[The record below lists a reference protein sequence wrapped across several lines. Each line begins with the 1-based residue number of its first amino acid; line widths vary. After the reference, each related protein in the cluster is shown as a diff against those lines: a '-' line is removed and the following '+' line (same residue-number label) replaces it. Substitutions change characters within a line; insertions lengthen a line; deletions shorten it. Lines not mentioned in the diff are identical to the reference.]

1 MKFRL
6 LIAAVLAL
14 AAIAAAGCGG
24 ADDTHG
30 GAGGVATASTGK
42 GSTKLSLVAYST
54 PQVVYDEVI
63 PGFRS
68 TAAGKGVSFSESF
81 GASGD
86 QSRAVE
92 SGLAAD
98 VVAFSLEPDM
108 TRLVKAGLV
117 SDDWAANAH
126 KGLVSKSVVS
136 LIVRKG
142 NPKNIHTWDDL
153 LKPGIKVLTPNPFT
167 SGAAKWNIMAAYGAK
182 SDGGKN
188 PQAGLA
194 FLRELITKHV
204 KVQDKSGREALQD
217 FASGNGDVLIS
228 YENEAITAQKKGQQV
243 DYVIPDK
250 TILIE
255 NPIAVVSKSK
265 HPAQAKAFLDYAL
278 SAPAQQK
285 FADWGYRP
293 VDDAVLQKNA
303 AKFPDPSGL
312 FTIRDLGDW
321 SKVNDEFFDPDKG
334 SVAAIEKDAGVS
346 TAK

>member
-1 MKFRL
+1 MKTRS
-6 LIAAVLAL
+6 LIAVLAL
-14 AAIAAAGCGG
+14 AAVVAAGCGG
-24 ADDTHG
+24 ADDTVG
-30 GAGGVATASTGK
+30 GGGSATASSGK

-54 PQVVYDEVI
+54 PQVVYDQVI
-63 PGFRS
+63 PGFRD
-68 TAAGKGVSFSESF
+68 TPAGKGVAFSESF

-92 SGLAAD
+92 SGLTAD

-117 SDDWAANAH
+117 AHDWAANAH
-126 KGLVSKSVVS
+126 KGLISKSVVS

-142 NPKNIHTWDDL
+142 NPKGIHTWDDL

-167 SGAAKWNIMAAYGAK
+167 SGAAKWNILAAYGAK
-182 SDGGKN
+182 SGGED
-188 PQAGLA
+188 PQKGLA
-194 FLRELITKHV
+194 YLRELITKHV
-204 KVQDKSGREALQD
+204 TVQDKSGREALQD

-243 DYVIPDK
+243 DYVIPDQ

-265 HPAQAKAFLDYAL
+265 HPAQAKAFVNYAL
-278 SAPAQQK
+278 SPAAQQK

-293 VDDAVLQKNA
+293 VDNAVLQKNA
-303 AKFPDPSGL
+303 SKFPTPSGL
-312 FTIRDLGDW
+312 FTIRDLGGW
-321 SKVNDEFFDPDKG
+321 SKVNDAFFDPDKG